1 MYCVAWVPHS
11 LSVLSDDNATHSQS
25 PFRLDLMTKGR
36 GSLDRG
42 LIYMVT
48 LTYTSRGKVGK

>member
-1 MYCVAWVPHS
+1 MAWVQQS
-11 LSVLSDDNATHSQS
+11 LSPPGSDDNATHSQK

-42 LIYMVT
+42 SLYMMI
-48 LTYTSRGKVGK
+48 LTYTSEAEFANN